1 MKFVCETH
9 EKKKLKKFRK
19 NAIALQP
26 NNIEKSIN
34 QTTSILKILVTGG
47 AGFVGSSLCLS
58 LKKKYPEYSIIAFD
72 NLKRRGSEL
81 NLADFQRENIAFI
94 HGDIRN
100 NEDLL
105 AAGPFDIL
113 IEASAEP
120 SVTAGLNS
128 DPTYVINN
136 NLYGSINCFNACLK
150 NDAKLIFL
158 STSRVYPIENIE
170 KANFIEQPTRFA
182 FDENQNEDGISKRGI
197 SEAFK
202 LDGARS
208 FYGTTKLSS
217 EMFIQEYSEFY
228 GLKAAVTRFGVI
240 AGPRQM
246 GKTDQGV
253 VTLWMAKHFW
263 NQSLKYIGY
272 GGTGKQV
279 RDILHVDDLI
289 ELVDLQIHNI
299 EKFNGKIYNAGGG
312 LENSA
317 SLLEMTAICEK
328 ITGNKITI
336 GSEIETR
343 PADLRMFITDNSKIE
358 SEIGWKPKKS
368 VEKVFTDIYH
378 WIKDNE
384 VQLEKILK

>member
-1 MKFVCETH
+1 M
-9 EKKKLKKFRK
+9 
-19 NAIALQP
+19 
-26 NNIEKSIN
+26 S
-34 QTTSILKILVTGG
+34 KIVITGG
-47 AGFVGSSLCLS
+47 AGFVGSTLCLQ
-58 LKKKYPEYSIIAFD
+58 LKKKYPDYTIVAFD

-81 NLADFQRENIAFI
+81 NLIDFQKLGIPFV

-100 NEDLL
+100 AEDI
-105 AAGPFDIL
+105 AALGQFDVL

-120 SVTAGLNS
+120 SVTAGLDS

-150 NDAKLIFL
+150 YDAKLIFL
-158 STSRVYPIENIE
+158 STSRIYPIEAIE
-170 KANFIEQPTRFA
+170 KANFIEEATRFS
-182 FDENQNEDGISKRGI
+182 FDEIQSEAGISKAGI
-197 SEAFK
+197 SENLK

-217 EMFIQEYSEFY
+217 EMFIQEYSAFY

-253 VTLWMAKHFW
+253 VTLWMAKHYW

-279 RDILHVDDLI
+279 RDILHVDDLV
-289 ELVDLQIHNI
+289 ELIDMQMHNI
-299 EKFNGKIYNAGGG
+299 EKFNGKIYNVGGG

-336 GSEIETR
+336 GSETQTR
-343 PADLRMFITDNSKIE
+343 PADLRMYITDNSLIE
-358 SEIGWKPKKS
+358 SETGWKPTRN
-368 VEKVFTDIYH
+368 VEKVFTDIFH
-378 WIKDNE
+378 WIKNNE
-384 VQLEKILK
+384 QQLESILK

>member
-1 MKFVCETH
+1 MKIV
-9 EKKKLKKFRK
+9 
-19 NAIALQP
+19 
-26 NNIEKSIN
+26 
-34 QTTSILKILVTGG
+34 VTGG
-47 AGFVGSSLCLS
+47 AGFVGSTLCLQ
-58 LKKKYPEYSIIAFD
+58 LKTKYPSYEIVAFD

-81 NLADFQRENIAFI
+81 NLADFQKQGIPFF

-105 AAGPFDIL
+105 ALGSFDVL

-120 SVTAGLNS
+120 SVTAGLDS

-150 NDAKLIFL
+150 YNAKLIFL
-158 STSRVYPIENIE
+158 STSRVYPIEIIE
-170 KANFIEQPTRFA
+170 KANFIEEETRFS
-182 FDENQNEDGISKRGI
+182 FDENQTATGISAQGI
-197 SEAFK
+197 SEK
-202 LDGARS
+202 LSLDGARS

-217 EMFIQEYSEFY
+217 EMFIQEYAAFY
-228 GLKAAVTRFGVI
+228 GLKAAITRFGVI

-279 RDILHVDDLI
+279 RDILHVDDLVTLI
-289 ELVDLQIHNI
+289 DLQIHQI
-299 EKFNGKIYNAGGG
+299 EKFEGKIYNVGGG
-312 LENSA
+312 VENSA

-328 ITGNKITI
+328 ITGNKISI
-336 GSEIETR
+336 GSESQTR
-343 PADLRMFITDNSKIE
+343 PADLRMYITDNSLTEK
-358 SEIGWKPKKS
+358 EIGWKPKKS
-368 VEKVFTDIYH
+368 VETVFQDIYN
-378 WIKDNE
+378 WIRENE
-384 VQLEKILK
+384 QQLEAILK